1 MRTSTLLWIGI
12 GVIVAIMLYRAYSN
26 KKSNTRE
33 TANPTTPHP
42 KQTPDISPEKKPL
55 NSSVAKKAFLGNIN
69 RFISKLN
76 SLCDGTYNENDW
88 IDDIID
94 INNHD
99 LIGFWKKCY
108 RDENSVLRLL
118 AMWGIAP
125 DKCTSF
131 VAMDYHKEMYELAD
145 NTPIMKGNTYKVKTP
160 CWILTSSDGDG
171 KTKKSI
177 ILKGKIE

>member
-55 NSSVAKKAFLGNIN
+55 NSAVAKKAFLGNIN

-76 SLCDGTYNENDW
+76 SLCDGT
-88 IDDIID
+88 
-94 INNHD
+94 
-99 LIGFWKKCY
+99 
-108 RDENSVLRLL
+108 
-118 AMWGIAP
+118 
-125 DKCTSF
+125 
-131 VAMDYHKEMYELAD
+131 
-145 NTPIMKGNTYKVKTP
+145 
-160 CWILTSSDGDG
+160 
-171 KTKKSI
+171 
-177 ILKGKIE
+177 